1 MMSFNQYR
9 VQQLRM
15 TNQEKVLEGILAL
28 LTAIFITA
36 LLPSLLLQYL
46 YADQMLTEAPPL
58 LNYLPVVTFGA
69 GVLYLLYVIIGN
81 VTRSQEI
88 TRLEREMMMSA
99 DSSTMD
105 TSSND
110 AELEELEAL
119 VDEALATHSSK
130 TTSKKGTSKRKGQK
144 R

>member
-1 MMSFNQYR
+1 
-9 VQQLRM
+9 M
-15 TNQEKVLEGILAL
+15 TNQQKVLEGILAL

-81 VTRSQEI
+81 VMRSQEI
-88 TRLEREMMMSA
+88 TRLEREMMMTA

-105 TSSND
+105 MTSND

-119 VDEALATHSSK
+119 VDEALASQTSK
-130 TTSKKGTSKRKGQK
+130 ATTSKKGTSKRKSQK

>member
-1 MMSFNQYR
+1 MSFNQYR

-15 TNQEKVLEGILAL
+15 TNQQKVLEGILAL

-88 TRLEREMMMSA
+88 SRLEREMMLSA
-99 DSSTMD
+99 DASTMD
-105 TSSND
+105 ISSDD

-119 VDEALATHSSK
+119 VDEALASQTSK
-130 TTSKKGTSKRKGQK
+130 APSKKGTSKRKSQK